1 MPSSD
6 SPKGLPLQA
15 NKKKKKQVGKIGTM
29 VPTPLLPMTT
39 STSFKSETGGLDD
52 RGGIKGGCDICDA
65 PAACHCL
72 VADLCHRPP
81 LSLATP
87 PQCTWQSQC
96 AWCNMPRHDDLI
108 WSVFLIPMKTH
119 QLIHQ
124 GPRVHCRMVGGVVA
138 ASQCRLVCIC
148 FISMAPAPPMWCAR
162 QAHGLFREY
171 LGLGCYVCG
180 CVTCNVNVVGQ
191 VFNAQ

>member
-1 MPSSD
+1 MALTYVVLQ
-6 SPKGLPLQA
+6 LPAIALLLTCA
-15 NKKKKKQVGKIGTM
+15 IG
-29 VPTPLLPMTT
+29 
-39 STSFKSETGGLDD
+39 
-52 RGGIKGGCDICDA
+52 
-65 PAACHCL
+65 H
-72 VADLCHRPP
+72 P
-81 LSLATP
+81 LSLAT

-171 LGLGCYVCG
+171 LGLGCYLCG
-180 CVTCNVNVVGQ
+180 CATHSVNAICHVCNVQ
-191 VFNAQ
+191 CFPCQSPSLSSFTVFFLSSH